1 MAVTPMKFLG
11 GVSVAALPVI
21 AIAYSARPTF
31 SNAIKS
37 KLDQERE
44 ELKKQ
49 HEYKTDFYQP
59 NEKQD
64 RLLVNYLKRTDKK
77 SSGYTPDLPHV

>member
-1 MAVTPMKFLG
+1 MAVTPMKFFA
-11 GVSVAALPVI
+11 GVSVAAFPVI
-21 AIAYSARPTF
+21 TIAYFARPTF

-37 KLDQERE
+37 KLDQERV

-64 RLLVNYLKRTDKK
+64 RLLVNYLKRTDTKA
-77 SSGYTPDLPHV
+77 SAYTPDLPHV